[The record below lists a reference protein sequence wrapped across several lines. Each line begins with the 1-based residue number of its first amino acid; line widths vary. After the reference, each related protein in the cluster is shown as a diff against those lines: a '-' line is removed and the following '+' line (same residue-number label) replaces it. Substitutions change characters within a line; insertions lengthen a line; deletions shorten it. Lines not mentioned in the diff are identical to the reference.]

1 MAGIDNE
8 GNGRLGQ
15 DQERELLRALLLGI
29 DSYAGKPHDSMAS
42 GIGGILGAGCA
53 VLGSLFS
60 GVTSAAA
67 LGAVTGSDMSG
78 ILKKISP
85 DSKTVVVTYAAT
97 IDRDE
102 PGYWEGRFTFI
113 AGGKKVH
120 EITID
125 TVDAEGNP
133 LLDGTL
139 FFHGKNLP
147 VKNGKSSIRL
157 SELVGV
163 LKSKEIMQKIHY
175 TTAGGLEVPGNV
187 HVDFE

>member
-1 MAGIDNE
+1 MG
-8 GNGRLGQ
+8 GNNGKLLTQ
-15 DQERELLRALLLGI
+15 EQERELLRALLLGA
-29 DSYAGKPHDSMAS
+29 DTYSGKPHDSVLS
-42 GIGGILGAGCA
+42 GIGSVLESGISILGG
-53 VLGSLFS
+53 LFG
-60 GVTSAAA
+60 GVTAGATAVGALSAD
-67 LGAVTGSDMSG
+67 GVDE

-85 DSKTVVVTYAAT
+85 DMKTVVVTYAAT
-97 IDRDE
+97 IDKDE

-113 AGGKKVH
+113 AQGKKVH

-125 TVDAEGNP
+125 TLDAEGNP

-157 SELVGV
+157 SELVGI
-163 LKSKEIMQKIHY
+163 LKSKENMQRIHY
-175 TTAGGLEVPGNV
+175 TTAGGLEIPGNV